1 MRNRKY
7 PSTGRVRMRHPRK
20 ILAAA
25 LAVTALFAGSG
36 FAGKLRRA
44 EAVYLENGA
53 YRWGTA
59 LLAECA
65 EAGMEAA
72 DGPLIRTEQDTEGNV
87 RMISVDAQALHDLRT
102 EIIRHAE
109 TLLENGTVY
118 TVKIPLGTVLAS
130 EFFSGVGPSVPFSY
144 APAGNVTVLCRSSLE
159 SAGINQTAYRVTLSM
174 TMEVSA
180 VTSFSRHQ
188 ITVPYEI
195 VVAESMVVGDVPA
208 VYAYGAADSVGRKS

>member
-7 PSTGRVRMRHPRK
+7 TAGRNRPFPYK
-20 ILAAA
+20 KFLAAA
-25 LAVTALFAGSG
+25 LMVLLLFMGSG

-44 EAVYLENGA
+44 ETVYLENGA

-72 DGPLIRTEQDTEGNV
+72 GGQLIQTQQDDEGNV
-87 RMISVDAQALHDLRT
+87 QLISVDSQALHNLRT
-102 EIIRHAE
+102 EIVRHAE
-109 TLLENGTVY
+109 RVMEESSVY

-130 EFFSGVGPSVPFSY
+130 EFFSGVGPSIPFSY
-144 APAGNVTVLCRSSLE
+144 APAGNVTVLCRSALE
-159 SAGINQTAYRVTLSM
+159 SAGVNQTAYRVTLSL

-195 VVAESMVVGDVPA
+195 VVAETMIVGDVPT